1 MLTARV
7 GGGSAWVQFT
17 GLCHVEAALAEC
29 GVSVGETKMH
39 QALHWAY
46 EAALEGSVQ
55 GRQRHSR
62 QVCTFTAEHITM
74 YAPAM

>member
-1 MLTARV
+1 MWRRRSQ
-7 GGGSAWVQFT
+7 SAVFP
-17 GLCHVEAALAEC
+17 LAKRRC
-29 GVSVGETKMH
+29 IRN
-39 QALHWAY
+39 

-55 GRQRHSR
+55 GRQRYSR